1 MICGAVQS
9 QRTAL
14 WRWFLLPPLGGPQG
28 SNIATRDS
36 WDKCFS
42 LLSPLA
48 SPGFPAFDK
57 NLGLQ
62 EGNVWLMVVSRVDT
76 AALRR
81 NSARLLII
89 IPVAGLGRWVEEKA
103 EKSLG

>member
-1 MICGAVQS
+1 M
-9 QRTAL
+9 TA
-14 WRWFLLPPLGGPQG
+14 
-28 SNIATRDS
+28 
-36 WDKCFS
+36 
-42 LLSPLA
+42 
-48 SPGFPAFDK
+48 
-57 NLGLQ
+57 
-62 EGNVWLMVVSRVDT
+62 VSRVDT